1 LIQTN
6 KKKESQLPKVDLAE
20 GLTKVMVD
28 LWVKEM
34 ELGTMTIKLKNKD
47 AWVT

>member
-6 KKKESQLPKVDLAE
+6 KKKKSQLPKGDLAE
-20 GLTKVMVD
+20 GLTKVMFD
-28 LWVKEM
+28 LCVKEL

-47 AWVT
+47 ARVT